1 MLYIQKYGENI
12 FVYIFIGF
20 QSKLL
25 GTSITHLHKS
35 SKAHCNSKHVN
46 HRAAHIVKKKGPF
59 LFHINNIINN
69 TVSKVNTIKSQIE

>member
-35 SKAHCNSKHVN
+35 SKAHCNSKPVN
-46 HRAAHIVKKKGPF
+46 HRAAHIAKSKKEGPF
-59 LFHINNIINN
+59 S
-69 TVSKVNTIKSQIE
+69 VSYQQYNK